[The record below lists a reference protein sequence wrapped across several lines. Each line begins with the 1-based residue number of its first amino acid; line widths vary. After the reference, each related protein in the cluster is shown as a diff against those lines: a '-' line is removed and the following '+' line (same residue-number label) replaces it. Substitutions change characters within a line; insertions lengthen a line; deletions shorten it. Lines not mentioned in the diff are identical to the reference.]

1 MSCLTLL
8 RRSAWCCRPTWRAP
22 WLSLS
27 SLEFRPLHR
36 HWDSSW
42 PTHTWSVSTRS
53 RIWIGRFLPSQN
65 ISYVALDKMYKSL
78 ESKYWTV
85 EKQKKTD
92 LCHPSGSSGPRRWNS
107 KPQTPWKI
115 FTKMKEI
122 SHLTSHQ
129 NQKTKDRRI
138 LLTLCCTATHLHA
151 GCSDQD
157 DGWFIFVNPVEESS
171 QGHAVLVGR
180 IRCRGNTIYI

>member
-115 FTKMKEI
+115 FTKMKES
-122 SHLTSHQ
+122 SHLTSHITAQ
-129 NQKTKDRRI
+129 PKPEDKRQKNIIDPV
-138 LLTLCCTATHLHA
+138 LYSH
-151 GCSDQD
+151 SPPWWMFWP
-157 DGWFIFVNPVEESS
+157 GWW
-171 QGHAVLVGR
+171 LVHICQPGGR
-180 IRCRGNTIYI
+180 K